1 MTNRPA
7 ILKMEVVNVLNKLG
21 VQLREVTFKS
31 YPEEL
36 KSARIERFIVDYP
49 DVKEIVFYDDL
60 YGHFLDCQPLVEKYL
75 KIDFNF
81 ILVQNETLIA
91 V

>member
-1 MTNRPA
+1 M
-7 ILKMEVVNVLNKLG
+7 LNYLG
-21 VQLREVTFKS
+21 IQLHDLTFKS

-36 KSARIERFIVDYP
+36 KSVRIQRYVSDYP
-49 DVKEIVFYDDL
+49 EVKEIVFYDDL
-60 YGHFLDCQPLVEKYL
+60 YGHFLDCQPLIEKHL